1 MCSHTLLGNITRHNL
16 CQTTILNDHRD
27 EQVSATVQCLT
38 SQRSRWAVMDQDKSY
53 YTQTRLTPYEKVCQS
68 SATRKL
74 LSTASQQCPSTTRIL
89 VTGFYPGRSHGLVTL
104 SPECFSTFP
113 HGTCLLS
120 VLWKYLALGGVYL
133 PLSAVCSNNAT
144 LRESQAK
151 AHTHA
156 ARWALHPP

>member
-1 MCSHTLLGNITRHNL
+1 MWCP
-16 CQTTILNDHRD
+16 
-27 EQVSATVQCLT
+27 T
-38 SQRSRWAVMDQDKSY
+38 SQGSRWAVKDQDRGY
-53 YTQTRLTPYEKVCQS
+53 YTQARLTPYEKVCQPN
-68 SATRKL
+68 ATRKP
-74 LSTASQQCPSTTRIL
+74 LSTALRGEQCPSATRIL

-133 PLSAVCSNNAT
+133 PLSAVCPNNAT
-144 LRESQAK
+144 LREGQAK